1 MAGFTTGDDDDVIS
15 GINVT
20 PLVDV
25 VLVLLIIFIVTASAI
40 VKAAIAVDLPKA
52 ATAEAVSK
60 PPLSIIMACK
70 EKQEGE
76 EGDGCTPGALIVDGE
91 PLLDLSI
98 EEPDLEPFLVIVR
111 REIAVSKNEGE
122 DGLNVL
128 ITADKD
134 LRFQSV
140 IWLMDIL
147 KNEGVGGILFNSEL
161 FTKPGKASTE
171 TLR

>member
-1 MAGFTTGDDDDVIS
+1 MAGFTTGDSDDVIS

-40 VKAAIAVDLPKA
+40 VKAAISVDLPKA
-52 ATAEAVSK
+52 TTAEAVSK
-60 PPLSIIMACK
+60 PPLSVILACT
-70 EKQEGE
+70 EKQEGTK
-76 EGDGCTPGALIVDGE
+76 GDGCTPGALIVNGE
-91 PLLDLSI
+91 PLLDLSV
-98 EEPDLEPFLVIVR
+98 EKPDLEPFLEIVR
-111 REIAVSKNEGE
+111 REIAISKSEGE

-134 LRFQSV
+134 LRFQAV
-140 IWLMDIL
+140 IWLMDVL

-161 FTKPGKASTE
+161 FTKPGDASVE